1 MSDIIG
7 SIVGSRGLGSTFA
20 LLEIIANPAKAKAE
34 LDKLATALKALDA
47 KEADL
52 SAREEQHRQR
62 KMEIARTGEA
72 TTRAATEW
80 EARTQALATDRA
92 ALEEARLVYAQ
103 QVENS
108 RADYEAK
115 NADLSARERQL
126 ASDKAKHAVM
136 VSDMERR
143 EKKLADRTAL
153 LDKREDDIAGHEAA
167 IKDKR
172 AKLAEMFA

>member
-1 MSDIIG
+1 MSDIV
-7 SIVGSRGLGSTFA
+7 SSRGLGGVYA
-20 LLEIIANPAKAKAE
+20 MLEIIADPGKAKAE
-34 LDKLATALKALDA
+34 LDKLAAALKVLDE
-47 KEADL
+47 KEADIA
-52 SAREEQHRQR
+52 AREEQHRQR
-62 KMEIARTGEA
+62 KIEIAKTGEA

-92 ALEEARLVYAQ
+92 ALEEARRVYAQ

-136 VSDMERR
+136 VGDMERR